1 MERDRDNDKVEQL
14 SQQKV
19 VLEDR
24 IDTRRE
30 MLMDRMILQQER
42 IIIKLELVSN
52 ELQVLQDTTVPTQK
66 QIQNFRDQIVGELK
80 QGGEK
85 VKTVL
90 HKLLRKVEVE
100 QDGFLEF
107 DFIVVLGNTP

>member
-24 IDTRRE
+24 IDTRLE
-30 MLMDRMILQQER
+30 MLMDRMMPQQER
-42 IIIKLELVSN
+42 TISKLELVSN

-66 QIQNFRDQIVGELK
+66 QIGDFRDQIRAELK
-80 QGGEK
+80 TGERK
-85 VKTVL
+85 NKNRLAQTTRKNSIVNLKNFQS
-90 HKLLRKVEVE
+90 LLL
-100 QDGFLEF
+100 QFPILEF
-107 DFIVVLGNTP
+107 